1 MLVPARV
8 GAMWPSGSGAKCVRD
23 ASGRMVGALWGGP
36 GNRAT
41 CTGLGAPWR
50 LTRLGF
56 LPAVV
61 AAADGVE
68 AAAAIEAFLFHRV
81 DEGVHDAVHLFGGGA
96 GDD

>member
-1 MLVPARV
+1 M
-8 GAMWPSGSGAKCVRD
+8 GGT
-23 ASGRMVGALWGGP
+23 LWGGP

-41 CTGLGAPWR
+41 CTGRRALGR